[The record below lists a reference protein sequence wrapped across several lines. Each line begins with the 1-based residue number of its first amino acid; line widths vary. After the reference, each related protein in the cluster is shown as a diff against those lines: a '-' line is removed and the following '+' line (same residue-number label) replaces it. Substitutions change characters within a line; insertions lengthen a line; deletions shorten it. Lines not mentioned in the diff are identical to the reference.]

1 MLKMI
6 LLLMIVLTCSYGGI
20 VYGESFKK
28 RHNQLKEILKAIT
41 LLQNDVLYGSTPLPE
56 ALDRLKDKV
65 DDPLKTILDKA
76 SVKLFEG
83 KVKSVYEAFVE
94 EFEFINKEFYLNE
107 SDTKIVADF
116 LRSLG
121 ECGVYG
127 QENIFNL
134 AVEGLKINLKDADE
148 SAKKNTKLYRYL
160 GVCFGIMIAIF
171 FI

>member
-6 LLLMIVLTCSYGGI
+6 FLFMIVVTCSYGGI

-28 RHNQLKEILKAIT
+28 RHGQLKEILKAVT
-41 LLQNDVLYGSTPLPE
+41 MLQNDVLYGSTPLPE
-56 ALDRLKDKV
+56 ALSRLKYKV
-65 DDPLKTILDKA
+65 DEPLKTILDKV
-76 SVKLFEG
+76 SVKLCEG
-83 KVKSVYEAFVE
+83 MVKSVYEAFFK

-107 SDTKIVADF
+107 SDKKIIGDF

-127 QENIFNL
+127 QEKIFSL
-134 AVEGLKINLKDADE
+134 TIEGLKFNLKDADE
-148 SAKKNTKLYRYL
+148 NAKRNTKLYRYL
-160 GVCFGIMIAIF
+160 GICFGIMIVIF